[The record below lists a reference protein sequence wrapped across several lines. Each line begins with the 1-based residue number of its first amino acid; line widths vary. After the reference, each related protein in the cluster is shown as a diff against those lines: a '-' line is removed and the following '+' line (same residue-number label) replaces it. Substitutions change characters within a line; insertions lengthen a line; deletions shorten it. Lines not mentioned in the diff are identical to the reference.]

1 MINKQKLWF
10 LTLFSLIL
18 VLSVYY
24 ITMPSELLT
33 TAKTSDKNAVT
44 EKKTSKTKVKA
55 KVSSTDSLTALQ
67 VELDEERQALAAEYN
82 EVLTNKDTST
92 EEKNNAYNGLKE
104 IDGLI
109 DCGTNEEL
117 FLAIA
122 ALRDDTDKNQWFT
135 DGDKWILCPEIKFST
150 YWAYNDVYINTD
162 TIHKATVN
170 ELIEHFNKS

>member
-33 TAKTSDKNAVT
+33 TAKVNDKT
-44 EKKTSKTKVKA
+44 EEKNKKANIKTNKIKTKVDNA
-55 KVSSTDSLTALQ
+55 NSLTALQ

-104 IDGLI
+104 IDNVKAKEEDLEKKLKKEFKLDSFIKIDGSNISVTIKKKDHDYSLANNVMRLI
-109 DCGTNEEL
+109 SKEFKT
-117 FLAIA
+117 
-122 ALRDDTDKNQWFT
+122 KVYVSV
-135 DGDKWILCPEIKFST
+135 KFQ
-150 YWAYNDVYINTD
+150 
-162 TIHKATVN
+162 K
-170 ELIEHFNKS
+170 

>member
-33 TAKTSDKNAVT
+33 TAKVNDKT
-44 EKKTSKTKVKA
+44 EEKNKKANIKTNKIKTKVDNA
-55 KVSSTDSLTALQ
+55 NSLTALK

-104 IDGLI
+104 IDNVKAKEEDLEKKLKKEFKLDSFIKIDGSNISVTIKKKDHDYSLANNIMRLI
-109 DCGTNEEL
+109 SKEFKT
-117 FLAIA
+117 
-122 ALRDDTDKNQWFT
+122 KVYVSV
-135 DGDKWILCPEIKFST
+135 KFQ
-150 YWAYNDVYINTD
+150 N
-162 TIHKATVN
+162 
-170 ELIEHFNKS
+170 

>member
-33 TAKTSDKNAVT
+33 TAKTSDKVAVT
-44 EKKTSKTKVKA
+44 EKKISKTKSKA
-55 KVSSTDSLTALQ
+55 EVSSTDSLTALQ

-104 IDGLI
+104 IDEVKAKEADL
-109 DCGTNEEL
+109 EKKVKKE
-117 FLAIA
+117 
-122 ALRDDTDKNQWFT
+122 RDKKHRYRGEKGREQE
-135 DGDKWILCPEIKFST
+135 KR
-150 YWAYNDVYINTD
+150 
-162 TIHKATVN
+162 
-170 ELIEHFNKS
+170 

>member
-33 TAKTSDKNAVT
+33 TAKVNDKT
-44 EKKTSKTKVKA
+44 EEKNKKANIKTNKIKTKVDNA
-55 KVSSTDSLTALQ
+55 NSLTALQ

-92 EEKNNAYNGLKE
+92 EENNNAYNGLKE
-104 IDGLI
+104 IDNVKAKEEDLEKKLKKEFKLDSFIKIDGSKISVTIKKKDHDYSLANNIMRLI
-109 DCGTNEEL
+109 SKEFKT
-117 FLAIA
+117 
-122 ALRDDTDKNQWFT
+122 KVYVSV
-135 DGDKWILCPEIKFST
+135 KFQ
-150 YWAYNDVYINTD
+150 N
-162 TIHKATVN
+162 
-170 ELIEHFNKS
+170 

>member
-33 TAKTSDKNAVT
+33 TAKVNDKT
-44 EKKTSKTKVKA
+44 EEKNKKANIKTNKIKTKVDNA
-55 KVSSTDSLTALQ
+55 NSLTALQ

-104 IDGLI
+104 IDNVKAKEEDLEKKLKKEFKLDSFIKIDGSNISVTIKKKDHDYSLANNIMRLI
-109 DCGTNEEL
+109 SQEFKT
-117 FLAIA
+117 
-122 ALRDDTDKNQWFT
+122 KVYVSV
-135 DGDKWILCPEIKFST
+135 KFQ
-150 YWAYNDVYINTD
+150 N
-162 TIHKATVN
+162 
-170 ELIEHFNKS
+170 

>member
-24 ITMPSELLT
+24 IPMPSQLPT
-33 TAKTSDKNAVT
+33 TAKTSDKVAVT
-44 EKKTSKTKVKA
+44 EKKISKTKSKA
-55 KVSSTDSLTALQ
+55 EVSSTDSLTALQ

-104 IDGLI
+104 ID
-109 DCGTNEEL
+109 E
-117 FLAIA
+117 
-122 ALRDDTDKNQWFT
+122 
-135 DGDKWILCPEIKFST
+135 
-150 YWAYNDVYINTD
+150 V
-162 TIHKATVN
+162 KAK
-170 ELIEHFNKS
+170 EAD

>member
-33 TAKTSDKNAVT
+33 TAKTSDKVAVT
-44 EKKTSKTKVKA
+44 EKKISKTKSKA
-55 KVSSTDSLTALQ
+55 EVSSTDSLTALQ

-104 IDGLI
+104 ID
-109 DCGTNEEL
+109 E
-117 FLAIA
+117 
-122 ALRDDTDKNQWFT
+122 
-135 DGDKWILCPEIKFST
+135 
-150 YWAYNDVYINTD
+150 V
-162 TIHKATVN
+162 KAKEADLEKKVKK
-170 ELIEHFNKS
+170 ERNKKHRYRGEKEREQEKR